1 MEKYSRGTH
10 DTHVLHTYTRKKG
23 KSSVHVVNPS
33 KRSIENIVRHS
44 EVSEKVIE
52 DYLVEKAK
60 GKKLP
65 CLKYSN
71 PNMVGY
77 PDRLLVLPNAKVI
90 WVELKSK
97 GRKPSKIQEA
107 RITKLISMG
116 HVVKV
121 IDNKADI
128 DKLINEIEK

>member
-1 MEKYSRGTH
+1 MIHT
-10 DTHVLHTYTRKKG
+10 LHTRICKKSGLG
-23 KSSVHVVNPS
+23 KDVVKS
-33 KRSIENIVRHS
+33 RKRSVENIVRHS

-71 PNMVGY
+71 PNKVGY
-77 PDRLLVLPNAKVI
+77 PDRLLVLPDAKVI

-97 GRKPSKIQEA
+97 GRKPSKIQEV
-107 RITKLISMG
+107 RIAELTNMG
-116 HVVKV
+116 HVVRV